1 MSKEYDRSVLNS
13 IRRNLFFIV
22 VALVSLGFF
31 YLIEDYLIAVFWAA
45 VLSIIFYGPYVWI
58 AKRLGVRRSLA
69 AALTSTIIFL
79 IVIIPIGLLSLAL
92 VKQGGEVVTAINT
105 GELDLAGILDYVNER
120 IPRLESWLADNGIT
134 VGNLRV
140 QLSEGAL
147 SFSQAL
153 GNRMIRYGGNTISFL
168 LQFSL
173 MLYLLFFFLRDGRK
187 LVRAVVNTIPMGNVR
202 ERELVVRFASVAR
215 ATLKGTLVVAIVQG
229 TIGGLLFSF
238 VGIPA
243 ALLWGV
249 AMTFLALLPVGG
261 SGLVWGPAAVILL
274 IQGQTWQGV
283 TVLVVGALIIG
294 LVDNILRPILVGRDT
309 QMPDYLVLLS
319 TLGGIT
325 LFGLSGFILGP
336 VVAALFITVWE
347 IMGNEYGGKLS

>member
-31 YLIEDYLIAVFWAA
+31 FLIEDYLIAVFWAA
-45 VLSIIFYGPYVWI
+45 VLSIIFYGPYVWT
-58 AKRLGVRRSLA
+58 AKKLGARRSLS
-69 AALTSTIIFL
+69 AALTSTSIFL
-79 IVIIPIGLLSLAL
+79 IVIIPLGLLGLAL
-92 VKQGGEVVTAINT
+92 VRQGADLVSAIES
-105 GELDLAGILDYVNER
+105 GDIDLVGFLDYINER
-120 IPRLESWLADNGIT
+120 IPRLEKWLNDYGIT
-134 VGNLRV
+134 VGNLRE

-147 SFSQAL
+147 TLSQAL
-153 GNRMIRYGGNTISFL
+153 GNRMLKYGGNTVTFV

-187 LVRAVVNTIPMGNVR
+187 LVRTIVNTVPMGNVR
-202 ERELVVRFASVAR
+202 ERELVFRFASVAR
-215 ATLKGTLVVAIVQG
+215 ATLKGTLTVAIVQG
-229 TIGGLLFSF
+229 TIGGILFAV

-243 ALLWGV
+243 ALFWGV
-249 AMTFLALLPVGG
+249 VMTFLALLPIGG
-261 SGLVWGPAAVILL
+261 SGLVWGPAAIIMLT
-274 IQGQTWQGV
+274 QGEIWQGV
-283 TVLVVGALIIG
+283 TILIVGSLIIG

-347 IMGNEYGGKLS
+347 MMGKEYGGNLS